1 MRTRSRPL
9 RGELDQGIPMA
20 SPIGLLD
27 GTLLAGLDCL
37 ASLGLPTGACL
48 VLPLPTGAQL
58 GTLGLG

>member
-1 MRTRSRPL
+1 
-9 RGELDQGIPMA
+9 MA